1 MMSCLV
7 DLVPS
12 WSLSISWISEPWLYL
27 YGGLVSDSTTD
38 MDLMSTLS
46 PTFRA
51 GSLLSLDFMYLP

>member
-27 YGGLVSDSTTD
+27 YGGLVSDSTML

-46 PTFRA
+46 PTFSA
-51 GSLLSLDFMYLP
+51 GSLESEDFRYLP